1 MLTDEYF
8 VPAMI
13 PIIHAIGVAMKV
25 EEVWENLAPGS
36 RRAKRGFEFH
46 PFGVPDICDCPANQ
60 LTNFTVS
67 VYVTILLQHFE
78 VLLATIV
85 KRSLKGNT
93 AHTLPNDNI
102 HIPVEFRHQ

>member
-36 RRAKRGFEFH
+36 RHAKRGFEFH

-60 LTNFTVS
+60 FTNF
-67 VYVTILLQHFE
+67 TILLQYFE
-78 VLLATIV
+78 VLLATSEEV
-85 KRSLKGNT
+85 TERKYST
-93 AHTLPNDNI
+93 
-102 HIPVEFRHQ
+102 HITE